1 MSQLRKQL
9 RLILPRLASEANKL
23 RDTEAR
29 SRWMKLKQITMSPKS
44 LTQACS
50 FYGWSMDCYNKWGT
64 RLRKEP
70 RLEKLHSKSRKPYRS
85 PNRTKP
91 RKEKK
96 VIQIRRTDPSLGP
109 ERISHELDYIYSIT
123 VPPSTVYAILRRAKL
138 ISRKLAEKLTKKHLK
153 RYRRPLPGYLQMDF
167 KYVPY
172 KINGEQLYQLSC
184 VDHHSSWRMIRIY
197 GEKSNLSVVSFL
209 KELIMIC
216 PFPIIEIQTD
226 NDTAFTDKFTSLRG
240 VTGDHIFDQWCTKHD
255 ILHRL
260 IPVGVKELNG
270 KVENTHKQD
279 DREFYAKGPYKS
291 FENIKLNVIG
301 YNQRWNT
308 MRRTKALGWI
318 SPDETIVAAYVKAA
332 AYLLYF
338 KPQKTEFVVEN
349 PRPDKIKTR
358 KKRSY
363 VEKYLQF
370 LEWDQKNKVRSIAWL
385 PTMSQ
390 NFSIEPSPFFR
401 RGCFVP
407 SWLEGSKTSLKS

>member
-1 MSQLRKQL
+1 MSLLRKQL
-9 RLILPRLASEANKL
+9 KLILPRLAQEANKL

-44 LTQACS
+44 LTQACA
-50 FYGWSMDCYNKWGT
+50 FYGWSTDSFTKWGT

-96 VIQIRRTDPSLGP
+96 VVQIRRTDPSLGP
-109 ERISHELDYIYSIT
+109 ERISHELDHIYDIE
-123 VPPSTVYAILRRAKL
+123 VPPSTVYAILRREKL
-138 ISRKLAEKLTKKHLK
+138 VSHKLAEKLTKKHLK

-184 VDHHSSWRMIRIY
+184 VDHHSSWRLIRIY
-197 GEKSNLSVVSFL
+197 GEKSNLSVISFL
-209 KELIMIC
+209 KELIEVC

-226 NDTAFTDKFTSLRG
+226 NDTAFTDKFSSGRG
-240 VTGDHIFDQWCTKHD
+240 VTGDHIFDRFCANYE
-255 ILHRL
+255 ISHRL

-291 FENIKLNVIG
+291 FENIKLNAAG

-308 MRRTKALGWI
+308 IRRTKALGWL
-318 SPDETIVAAYVKAA
+318 SPEETIRAAYVKAA
-332 AYLLYF
+332 AYLMYLN
-338 KPQKTEFVVEN
+338 PQKNEVVEEN
-349 PRPDKIKTR
+349 SRPQKIKTR
-358 KKRSY
+358 KKLSS

-370 LEWDQKNKVRSIAWL
+370 LEWDDKNKSRAIALL

-390 NFSIEPSPFFR
+390 NFSRLNFR
-401 RGCFVP
+401 LNFRAVLF
-407 SWLEGSKTSLKS
+407 

>member
-1 MSQLRKQL
+1 MSLLRKQL
-9 RLILPRLASEANKL
+9 KLILPRLSSEANRL

-29 SRWMKLKQITMSPKS
+29 SRWMKIKQITISPKS
-44 LTQACS
+44 LTQACA
-50 FYGWSMDCYNKWGT
+50 FYGWSMDAYNKWGT

-85 PNRTKP
+85 PSRTKP

-109 ERISHELDYIYSIT
+109 ERISHELGHVYDIE
-123 VPPSTVYAILRRAKL
+123 VPPSTVYAILRREKL
-138 ISRKLAEKLTKKHLK
+138 ISQKLAEKLTKKHLK

-184 VDHHSSWRMIRIY
+184 VDHHSSWRYIRIY
-197 GEKSNLSVVSFL
+197 GEKSNLSVISFL
-209 KELIMIC
+209 KELIEVC

-226 NDTAFTDKFTSLRG
+226 NDTAFTDKFSSGCG
-240 VTGDHIFDQWCTKHD
+240 VSGEHVFDRWCAKYK
-255 ILHRL
+255 IIHRL

-291 FENIKLNVIG
+291 FENIRLNADG

-308 MRRTKALGWI
+308 IRRTKALGWL
-318 SPDETIVAAYVKAA
+318 SPEETIHAAYVKAV
-332 AYLLYF
+332 AYLLYIY
-338 KPQKTEFVVEN
+338 PQKNEIAEEK
-349 PRPDKIKTR
+349 PRPQKIKTR
-358 KKRSY
+358 KKLSS

-370 LEWDQKNKVRSIAWL
+370 LEWDSKNKSRAIALL

-390 NFSIEPSPFFR
+390 NFSMNFS
-401 RGCFVP
+401 V
-407 SWLEGSKTSLKS
+407 